1 MPRDF
6 GTVEAGMRTDLLLLD
21 ANPLEA
27 IANLSKRVGVMACG
41 RWPPESELRKM
52 LEMSLHSI
60 RNSSLAYK
68 ESYMKHIIT
77 TAAAAA
83 LVMALCIAVAS
94 AKADFSGTWILDKTK
109 SEGLP
114 PGLDQHMTV
123 VHTGDKLKLETK
135 LINEEGER
143 VVSDSYTLDGKE
155 TEFTPQTPNGPAG
168 KGKRTAKWSADGNG
182 IEVTENSTFD
192 GPEGPVSIQMTRL
205 WTLSADGKTLK
216 IDLTADGPNGKQQVK
231 RTFVKK

>member
-1 MPRDF
+1 
-6 GTVEAGMRTDLLLLD
+6 
-21 ANPLEA
+21 
-27 IANLSKRVGVMACG
+27 
-41 RWPPESELRKM
+41 
-52 LEMSLHSI
+52 
-60 RNSSLAYK
+60 
-68 ESYMKHIIT
+68 MKHIIT

-83 LVMALCIAVAS
+83 LVIAVCVAVAS

-114 PGLDQHMTV
+114 PGLNQTMTV
-123 VHTGDKLKLETK
+123 VQTGDKLSLETK
-135 LINEEGER
+135 LINDEGER
-143 VVSDSYTLDGKE
+143 VVSDSYMLDGKE
-155 TEFTPQTPNGPAG
+155 AEFTPQTPNGPAG

-182 IEVTENSTFD
+182 IEVIENSTFD
-192 GPEGPVSIQMTRL
+192 GPEGPVNIQMTRI